1 MTKTRLTLGASFIAL
16 ASLSCIPAFADGNH
30 DSHAVNQDGAV
41 TSPTDA
47 SKVAAFDIVAAHV
60 HRDGRVATFHMT
72 MAGEAGSETPEPA
85 GSLGGA
91 PVLSYVWPTSLDP
104 ATVGFEGGTGIL
116 ALAATSHPDF
126 DDTPLY
132 DEDGDGN
139 LTNDGAKWHSHWVVL
154 TPTEECGEGALGVR
168 DIPEGETPAMPAT
181 WPGLPI
187 FIDSPGFTPV
197 FDGPEVTIN
206 VGFSDAAALDG
217 ASYDGVTSAL
227 RVSANVHAPLLCVV
241 DVFDVASGDL
251 SLPGK
256 VE

>member
-1 MTKTRLTLGASFIAL
+1 MKPLILTATTLSLAAGALVGGIA
-16 ASLSCIPAFADGNH
+16 SAD
-30 DSHAVNQDGAV
+30 DSHKSHAIHQKGAIV
-41 TSPTDA
+41 SAADS
-47 SKVAAFDIVAAHV
+47 SKTAAFDILAAHV
-60 HRDGRVATFHMT
+60 HRKGRTVTFHMT
-72 MAGEAGSETPEPA
+72 TNGEAGSELPTPA

-104 ATVGFEGGTGIL
+104 STVGFEGKTGIL

-132 DEDGDGN
+132 DEDGDGDPG
-139 LTNDGAKWHSHWVVL
+139 NDGTRWHSHWVVL
-154 TPTEECGEGALGVR
+154 TPTEACGPGALGVR
-168 DIPEGETPAMPAT
+168 DIPDGETPAMPAT
-181 WPGLPI
+181 WPGLPL
-187 FIDSPGFTPV
+187 FLDSPGFTPL
-197 FDGPEVTIN
+197 FDGPEVKIN
-206 VGFSDAAALDG
+206 VSFIDTDAVIG

-227 RVSANVHAPLLCVV
+227 KVNANVHAPLLCVT